1 MPSLADALEVL
12 LKHSSVPH
20 ESTDRAVVE
29 EVIDHL
35 ANPVAKST
43 TSKTKEGD
51 K

>member
-1 MPSLADALEVL
+1 
-12 LKHSSVPH
+12 
-20 ESTDRAVVE
+20 VE